1 MWMNINQTYTTPHT
15 MNAWA
20 HVPSPTAGWR
30 KVKPIATDGVTNTL
44 LLLALARAT
53 GKQAHVTTDGSNEI
67 TAVYL

>member
-1 MWMNINQTYTTPHT
+1 

-20 HVPSPTAGWR
+20 SLPNMGWR
-30 KVKPIATDGVTNTL
+30 KVKPISTDGVTNTI

-53 GKQAHVTTDGSNEI
+53 GKQVDVTVDNANQI